1 MTKIEPSE
9 VPERAALQVQD
20 YYDGATPSHEVVA
33 AILSDPAIQRLVVRK
48 CVEGMGEEQLF
59 DLVREL
65 YSAAEGAC
73 FWHDTRDART
83 ALIAALCPPDQG
95 EGWARLLAGRS

>member
-1 MTKIEPSE
+1 MTKIVITPGDVAE
-9 VPERAALQVQD
+9 ALGFPGCISGETCD
-20 YYDGATPSHEVVA
+20 
-33 AILSDPAIQRLVVRK
+33 LSADLNLPAIQRLVVRK

-95 EGWARLLAGRS
+95 EG

>member
-33 AILSDPAIQRLVVRK
+33 AILSDPAIQRLMVRK
-48 CVEGMGEEQLF
+48 CVEGMSEDCEIEGCVCLTAFGIPVFVPKEE
-59 DLVREL
+59 LV
-65 YSAAEGAC
+65 
-73 FWHDTRDART
+73 
-83 ALIAALCPPDQG
+83 AALCPPEQE
-95 EGWARLLAGRS
+95 EG